1 MNISGSYTLRAPRE
15 QVWDALLD
23 PNTIRQAVP
32 GCESLEQT
40 GDNQYAM
47 RLNVGVAGVKGV
59 YNGDLRVLDAQK
71 PETYRVV
78 IDGTGARGILHGGG
92 VVRLEAS
99 DASTTIVHYTGQ
111 AQLGGALA
119 SLGMQ
124 VASGAANM
132 LIKQYFVRL
141 TNLLPAAPIAPA
153 AAAVAAAPMASETS
167 TAAATAEPAA
177 PTEPAPPEPEVAFVP
192 EALPAEPVASP
203 IADTALAETP
213 ATSEPAPVE
222 AFMPPPTAPIIAP
235 QPPAPP
241 VTPPTSTAPPPADML
256 SSAPPQ
262 PPVMATPRQTRMSN
276 GATGSEQSTARTL
289 GVIVAIVAIV
299 IVAIIVLIVI
309 GPFR

>member
-141 TNLLPAAPIAPA
+141 TNLLPAAPIAPVA
-153 AAAVAAAPMASETS
+153 ADFAAAPMASESS
-167 TAAATAEPAA
+167 TAAAT
-177 PTEPAPPEPEVAFVP
+177 TEPAP
-192 EALPAEPVASP
+192 PAEPVASP
-203 IADTALAETP
+203 IADTALAETS

-241 VTPPTSTAPPPADML
+241 VTPPTSTAPPPADTL

-289 GVIVAIVAIV
+289 GVIVAIVAVV

>member
-141 TNLLPAAPIAPA
+141 TNLLPAAPA
-153 AAAVAAAPMASETS
+153 AAAVAAAPMASESS
-167 TAAATAEPAA
+167 TAAAPPEPAA
-177 PTEPAPPEPEVAFVP
+177 APEPEVAFAP
-192 EALPAEPVASP
+192 EAPPAKPVASP
-203 IADTALAETP
+203 IADTAPAETP

-241 VTPPTSTAPPPADML
+241 VTPPTSTAPPPADTL

-289 GVIVAIVAIV
+289 GVIVAIVAVV